1 MCLSER
7 ICTFV
12 PVQQANGG
20 LRYLMSPKPMVQKIV
35 LMKYIERMYLSERPS
50 VVSGLM
56 PSDSRYALKI

>member
-1 MCLSER
+1 
-7 ICTFV
+7 
-12 PVQQANGG
+12 
-20 LRYLMSPKPMVQKIV
+20 MSPKPMVQKIV